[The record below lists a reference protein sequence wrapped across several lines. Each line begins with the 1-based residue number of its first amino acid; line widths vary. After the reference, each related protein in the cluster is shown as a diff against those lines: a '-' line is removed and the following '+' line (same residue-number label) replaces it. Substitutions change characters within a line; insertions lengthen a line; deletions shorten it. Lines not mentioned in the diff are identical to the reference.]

1 MGIDMG
7 WFDGLTEKQRRFCE
21 AYSEN
26 GGNGTKAA
34 EAAGYAQPAEQ
45 AYENLK
51 KPDITKAIES
61 LREET
66 TTNSILSRAER
77 QAFWTRVI
85 RGEVM
90 EPDGK
95 PPAIRVRLRAS
106 ELLAR
111 SQGDYLD
118 RAEISTGPNLAE
130 ILNERLRRVDGD
142 KPRPEAAAVAA

>member
-1 MGIDMG
+1 MGIDMD
-7 WFDGLTEKQRRFCE
+7 WYEGLTEKQRRFVE
-21 AYSEN
+21 VYSSN

-51 KPDITKAIES
+51 KPDITKAIEA

-66 TTNSILSRAER
+66 TTNSILSREER
-77 QAFWTRVI
+77 QAYWTRVI
-85 RGEVM
+85 RGEEM

-95 PPAIRVRLRAS
+95 APAIRVRLRAS

-118 RAEISTGPNLAE
+118 RAEISTGPSFAE
-130 ILNERLRRVDGD
+130 ILNERLRRVDG
-142 KPRPEAAAVAA
+142 PRAEAGAATA

>member
-1 MGIDMG
+1 MS

-21 AYSEN
+21 EYAAN

-34 EAAGYAQPAEQ
+34 EAAGYSQPAEQ
-45 AYENLK
+45 AYENLR
-51 KPDITKAIES
+51 KPQITTAIEA

-66 TTNSILSRAER
+66 TSNAILTREER
-77 QAFWTRVI
+77 QKYWSRVT

-95 PPAIRVRLRAS
+95 PAAIRDRLRAS

-111 SQGDYLD
+111 SQGDFLD
-118 RAEISTGPNLAE
+118 RTEVSTGPSLAE
-130 ILNERLRRVDGD
+130 ILNERLRRVDG
-142 KPRPEAAAVAA
+142 PRAEAAVG

>member
-1 MGIDMG
+1 MS

-21 AYSEN
+21 EYAAN

-34 EAAGYAQPAEQ
+34 EAAGYSQPAEQ
-45 AYENLK
+45 AYENLR
-51 KPDITKAIES
+51 KPQITTAIEA

-66 TTNSILSRAER
+66 TTSAIMNREER
-77 QAFWTRVI
+77 QAYWTAVI

-95 PPAIRVRLRAS
+95 PPAIRDRLRAS

-118 RAEISTGPNLAE
+118 RAEISTGPSFADL
-130 ILNERLRRVDGD
+130 LNERLRRVDG
-142 KPRPEAAAVAA
+142 PRAKAVAATA